1 MKSENSKLLV
11 GLGLGA
17 LVGVAIGCYLTA
29 ERRKKLEEDLREVGH
44 SIKDGAKTVF
54 SKVKENVE
62 YAGAQAAGKAEEWAE
77 KAGEK
82 AGNWADKA
90 GERASEM
97 AEDVS
102 QKAND
107 LRRRMD
113 NKAEMEGN
121 KRQQYT
127 ENLNKDI
134 DGMKKKYSPDGTEVK
149 ADAPATGGDS
159 NPADS
164 SKQ

>member
-82 AGNWADKA
+82 AGNWAEKA

-97 AEDVS
+97 ADDVS

-121 KRQQYT
+121 KSQQYA

-134 DGMKKKYSPDGTEVK
+134 DGMKKKYSPD
-149 ADAPATGGDS
+149 ADAPAAGGNP